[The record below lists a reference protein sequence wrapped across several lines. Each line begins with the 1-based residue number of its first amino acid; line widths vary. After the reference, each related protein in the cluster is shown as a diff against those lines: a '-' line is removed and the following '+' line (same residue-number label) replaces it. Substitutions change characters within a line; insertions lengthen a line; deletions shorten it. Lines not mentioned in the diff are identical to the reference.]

1 MEIQSNMLKGKQY
14 YPIIIPVYPIIIPL
28 YPILIPYHPILSWRK
43 IAASPPLCW
52 KIHNHQKPS
61 STDVCCF
68 VFFPGISGDSW
79 DHSVM

>member
-43 IAASPPLCW
+43 IAASPPFAG
-52 KIHNHQKPS
+52 KYTTTKNHHQLMYA
-61 STDVCCF
+61 VLF
-68 VFFPGISGDSW
+68 FFPGISGDSW